1 MDQHFPN
8 SEPAVISKSADL
20 DDAGLLSRSVAL
32 RVQRE
37 PIPSLVHN
45 ESQLSP
51 AVGRDSGLQISKE
64 RFGLPVLGLPTDS
77 SAMNTAVVILA
88 NTAGQLINSPVY
100 FDPSDE
106 AQRFRQEH
114 EESTLSQVL
123 GFSKPGDWF
132 VASSVDPERMQSI
145 LHAIRNSYK
154 RAGLELSS
162 DFMFIRDPSE
172 IAESAC
178 AGMPILPAIL
188 TPEAF
193 DVSTATDAERLSA
206 RGIAIAN
213 IAAYTKDG
221 AEKWW
226 NLNGIPTPH
235 TQYIHLGLVNHQS
248 AVDALQS
255 QFSDYDE
262 LVINTTG
269 GSGGYALHRLNLANL
284 TAETLRKLFG
294 DEVIQAQGLLD
305 VAVSPCVIASIDDD
319 SSKVLGVSIQ
329 KFEHGFGI
337 HSGNYWNRDLWVRF
351 ELDYPG
357 ITKITTA
364 ALDCLRKA
372 GVRGQV
378 NIDLMCVSEQERLD
392 RGLTARSVL
401 REANIR
407 PAGSSVFLRLQEGQI
422 DGERVEHIASATGI
436 SIDVSER
443 GLASVLSILDEY
455 RSPGRTRAVLYSVN
469 PLAESCSIAFLGA
482 RGCSLEDLVAFEKR
496 LINTLSER

>member
-1 MDQHFPN
+1 MDQHFHDN
-8 SEPAVISKSADL
+8 EPAVITRSADP
-20 DDAGLLSRSVAL
+20 DDVGLLSRSAAL
-32 RVQRE
+32 QVQRE

-51 AVGRDSGLQISKE
+51 AVGRDSGLQIAKE

-77 SAMNTAVVILA
+77 SAMNTPVVILA

-106 AQRFRQEH
+106 AQRFRREH

-132 VASSVDPERMQSI
+132 VASSVDPERMLNILQS
-145 LHAIRNSYK
+145 IRNSYK
-154 RAGLELSS
+154 SAGLELSS
-162 DFMFIRDPSE
+162 DFMFVRDPSE
-172 IAESAC
+172 IAASSC

-193 DVSTATDAERLSA
+193 DVGTATDSERMAA

-226 NLNGIPTPH
+226 NLNGIPTPQ
-235 TQYIHLGLVNHQS
+235 TRYIHLGVVDHQS
-248 AVDALQS
+248 AVEALKS
-255 QFSDYDE
+255 QFADYDD

-269 GSGGYALHRLNLANL
+269 GSGGHALHRLELASL
-284 TAETLRKLFG
+284 TAEKLQKLFG
-294 DEVIQAQGLLD
+294 EEVIQAQGLLD

-319 SSKVLGVSIQ
+319 CSRVLGASIQ
-329 KFEHGFGI
+329 KFEHGFGV
-337 HSGNYWNRDLWVRF
+337 HSGNYWNRDLWIRL
-351 ELDYPG
+351 EIDYPG
-357 ITKITTA
+357 IGKITTA

-378 NIDLMCVSEQERLD
+378 NIDLMCVSEEEKAN
-392 RGLTARSVL
+392 RGLTARNVL

-407 PAGSSVFLRLQEGQI
+407 PAGSSVFLRLQQGMI

-436 SIDVSER
+436 SIDVSEC
-443 GLASVLSILDEY
+443 GLTSVLSVLEEC

-469 PLAESCSIAFLGA
+469 PLAETCSIAFLGA

-496 LINTLSER
+496 VMSRLSER